1 MPDNNNLYND
11 LEFADSIIGKNV
23 HMTTKCMKI
32 DASGIIDRYELYKN
46 EIIYILNTEKGSKL
60 HIGANSPGLDI
71 DMVNILR

>member
-32 DASGIIDRYELYKN
+32 DASGIIDRYEVYKN
-46 EIIYILNTEKGSKL
+46 EIIYILNTGKGSKL
-60 HIGANSPGLDI
+60 HIGANSPDFMIEVLD
-71 DMVNILR
+71 